1 MTGHIFI
8 EGEVGS
14 EVTIKSVRGDIALYP
29 QATEFIVHINSVGGD
44 VYDGYAIG
52 NIIKS
57 LGKPTTAS
65 IGALCA
71 SISTYIACCCDQ
83 VLMGPAGDF
92 MIHLPTG
99 TLQGN
104 ANDFRQGA
112 EQLDR
117 IKSELIARY
126 LPRVA
131 KAGLTPETLSAMM
144 EKETSMSPQEAKA
157 MGFIDGVQEKLKA
170 VAKWDINKFE
180 NMNLTKEEAKGF
192 FEDLGKKLDNLASK
206 FKAVQVE
213 AKNVAVTL
221 ADGSI
226 INSDAADPN
235 AIVGSNVTDEQG
247 APLSDGT
254 YETADGLALVV
265 AGGVVQ
271 SADPTTP
278 GEGEEMA
285 KLKQENEALKQQLAA
300 QTKAVSEQKTAV
312 QAVAKQV
319 TEFKNVAEELKAV
332 KKQLDDLKNS
342 TIGDTAPPVVV
353 DHQEAGKQERN
364 PMIEAVARTMGEAY
378 FSSRNY

>member
-1 MTGHIFI
+1 
-8 EGEVGS
+8 
-14 EVTIKSVRGDIALYP
+14 
-29 QATEFIVHINSVGGD
+29 
-44 VYDGYAIG
+44 
-52 NIIKS
+52 
-57 LGKPTTAS
+57 
-65 IGALCA
+65 
-71 SISTYIACCCDQ
+71 
-83 VLMGPAGDF
+83 
-92 MIHLPTG
+92 
-99 TLQGN
+99 
-104 ANDFRQGA
+104 
-112 EQLDR
+112 
-117 IKSELIARY
+117 
-126 LPRVA
+126 
-131 KAGLTPETLSAMM
+131 
-144 EKETSMSPQEAKA
+144 MSPQEAKA

-247 APLSDGT
+247 APLADGT

-265 AGGVVQ
+265 SGGVVQ

-342 TIGDTAPPVVV
+342 TIGDTTPPVIV

-378 FSSRNY
+378 ITSRNY